1 METMKDVISC
11 DKPRVGANN
20 LRSGDIRMGQ
30 PIWINLQVLLLEY
43 IGQIESTE

>member
-20 LRSGDIRMGQ
+20 LRSGDFRMGQ
-30 PIWINLQVLLLEY
+30 PTWINLQVLLLEY
-43 IGQIESTE
+43 IGRIESTE